1 MDNSKKH
8 LLPILNSSYISK
20 TNKLRSFYLS
30 SLVGSEI
37 NVPLLKND
45 TKNIV
50 EYKNDIE
57 VYKKKKKYNLFW
69 DLIEK

>member
-1 MDNSKKH
+1 MTSKT
-8 LLPILNSSYISK
+8 